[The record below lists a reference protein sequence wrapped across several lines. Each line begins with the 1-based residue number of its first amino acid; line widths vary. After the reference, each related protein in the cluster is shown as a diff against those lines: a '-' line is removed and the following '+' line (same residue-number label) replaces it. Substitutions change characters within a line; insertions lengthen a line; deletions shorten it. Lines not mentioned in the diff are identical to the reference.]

1 MRKPEISIILP
12 CYNEGSTFERSVAK
26 IISVLGKIE
35 QNWEII
41 FVEDKS
47 TDETKKTVEKL
58 AREIENAQ
66 LRASSAKTAVKAEQ
80 GYARQARAIFHT
92 KNEGRG
98 KSVSDGIKAAKGII
112 CGYLDVDLEVSAS
125 YIPLFVE
132 EIEKGS
138 DMVIGKRFY
147 EGNFKSMIRFMA
159 SKFYSTLVKT
169 ILNIPIEDTEA
180 GYKFFKSHKIL
191 PILSKVQD
199 KHWFWDTEICTRAY
213 WKGLKISQVPVLFVK
228 RKDKKS
234 TVKLIPDSWNY
245 LIKLLKF
252 KSEVPKTIYK

>member
-1 MRKPEISIILP
+1 MQKVDFSLILA
-12 CYNEGSTFERSVAK
+12 CYNESTTFEKSVRE
-26 IISVLGKIE
+26 IVSVLNNLKR
-35 QNWEII
+35 NWEII

-47 TDETKKTVEKL
+47 TDETKKSVEEFTK
-58 AREIENAQ
+58 EIKNA
-66 LRASSAKTAVKAEQ
+66 K
-80 GYARQARAIFHT
+80 AIFHT

>member
-1 MRKPEISIILP
+1 MQKVDFSLILA
-12 CYNEGSTFERSVAK
+12 CYNEGTTFEKSVRE
-26 IISVLGKIE
+26 IISVLNNLKR
-35 QNWEII
+35 NWEII

-47 TDETKKTVEKL
+47 TDETKKSVEKL

-66 LRASSAKTAVKAEQ
+66 LRQ
-80 GYARQARAIFHT
+80 GYAGQVRAIFHT

-147 EGNFKSMIRFMA
+147 EGNFKSMIRFIA

-180 GYKFFKSHKIL
+180 GYKFLKRHKIL

>member
-1 MRKPEISIILP
+1 MQKVDFSLILA
-12 CYNEGSTFERSVAK
+12 CYNESTTFEKSVRE
-26 IISVLGKIE
+26 IISVLNNLKR
-35 QNWEII
+35 NWEII

-47 TDETKKTVEKL
+47 TDETKKSVEKL

-66 LRASSAKTAVKAEQ
+66 LRQ
-80 GYARQARAIFHT
+80 GYAGQVRAIFHT

-147 EGNFKSMIRFMA
+147 EGNFKSMIRFIA

>member
-1 MRKPEISIILP
+1 MPKIDFSLILA
-12 CYNEGSTFERSVAK
+12 CYNEGTTFEKSIREIV
-26 IISVLGKIE
+26 SVLNNLKR
-35 QNWEII
+35 NWEII

-47 TDETKKTVEKL
+47 TDETKKSVEEFTK
-58 AREIENAQ
+58 EIKNA
-66 LRASSAKTAVKAEQ
+66 K
-80 GYARQARAIFHT
+80 AIFHT

-180 GYKFFKSHKIL
+180 GYKFLKRHKIL

>member
-1 MRKPEISIILP
+1 MQKVDFSLILA
-12 CYNEGSTFERSVAK
+12 CYNESTTFEKSVRE
-26 IISVLGKIE
+26 IISVLNNLKR
-35 QNWEII
+35 NWEII

-47 TDETKKTVEKL
+47 TDETKKSVEEFTK
-58 AREIENAQ
+58 EIKNA
-66 LRASSAKTAVKAEQ
+66 K
-80 GYARQARAIFHT
+80 AIFHT

-147 EGNFKSMIRFMA
+147 EGNFKSMIRFIA

-180 GYKFFKSHKIL
+180 GYKFFKRHKIL

>member
-1 MRKPEISIILP
+1 MQKVDFSLILA
-12 CYNEGSTFERSVAK
+12 CYNESTTFEKSVRE
-26 IISVLGKIE
+26 IISVLNNLKR
-35 QNWEII
+35 NWEII

-47 TDETKKTVEKL
+47 TDETKKSVEEFTK
-58 AREIENAQ
+58 EIKNA
-66 LRASSAKTAVKAEQ
+66 K
-80 GYARQARAIFHT
+80 AIFHT

-147 EGNFKSMIRFMA
+147 EGNFKSMIRFIA

>member
-1 MRKPEISIILP
+1 MQKVDFSLILA
-12 CYNEGSTFERSVAK
+12 CYNEGTTFEKSVRE
-26 IISVLGKIE
+26 IVSVLNNLKR
-35 QNWEII
+35 NWEII

-47 TDETKKTVEKL
+47 TDETKKSVEEFTK
-58 AREIENAQ
+58 EIKNA
-66 LRASSAKTAVKAEQ
+66 K
-80 GYARQARAIFHT
+80 AIFHT

-125 YIPLFVE
+125 YIPLFVG

-199 KHWFWDTEICTRAY
+199 KHWFWDTEICARAF
-213 WKGLKISQVPVLFVK
+213 WVGLEISEIPGLFIRKHEK
-228 RKDKKS
+228 RS
-234 TVKLIPDSWNY
+234 TVKLIPDTWDY
-245 LIKLLKF
+245 LIKVLKF
-252 KSEVPKTIYK
+252 RSQVPKLHSQQLD

>member
-1 MRKPEISIILP
+1 MQKVDFSLILA
-12 CYNEGSTFERSVAK
+12 CYNESTTFEKSVRE
-26 IISVLGKIE
+26 IVSVLNNLKR
-35 QNWEII
+35 NWEII

-47 TDETKKTVEKL
+47 TDETKKSVEEFTK
-58 AREIENAQ
+58 EIKNA
-66 LRASSAKTAVKAEQ
+66 K
-80 GYARQARAIFHT
+80 AIFHT

-147 EGNFKSMIRFMA
+147 EGNFKSMIRFIA

-252 KSEVPKTIYK
+252 KSEVPKTIYE

>member
-1 MRKPEISIILP
+1 MQKVDFSLILA
-12 CYNEGSTFERSVAK
+12 CYNESTTFEKSVRE
-26 IISVLGKIE
+26 IVSVLNNLKR
-35 QNWEII
+35 NWEII

-47 TDETKKTVEKL
+47 TDETKKSVEKL

-66 LRASSAKTAVKAEQ
+66 LRQ
-80 GYARQARAIFHT
+80 GYAGQVRAIFHT

-147 EGNFKSMIRFMA
+147 EGNFKSMIRFIA